1 MKMFILLVLVSSVV
15 NADIQ
20 KSNTLGVSIEEFND
34 RSDVMQRQLSKNS
47 SRLKVIEDIYKRR
60 RKSNRKVR
68 SSEPKAPST
77 LYPMPH

>member
-20 KSNTLGVSIEEFND
+20 KSDTIGISIEEFNY
-34 RSDVMQRQLSKNS
+34 RSDGMQRQLSKNS

-68 SSEPKAPST
+68 SSELKAPST